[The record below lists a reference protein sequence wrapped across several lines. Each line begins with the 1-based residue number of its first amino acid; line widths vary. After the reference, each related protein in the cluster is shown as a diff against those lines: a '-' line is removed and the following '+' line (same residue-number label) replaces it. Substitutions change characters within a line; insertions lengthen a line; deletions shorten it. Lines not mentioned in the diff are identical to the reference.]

1 MRTTIAPHL
10 LFRKVISNTY
20 RAISIICKAVTP
32 SASPALDVLLSL
44 TRNFT
49 WFNTFQSS
57 WWHSCQATP
66 YSLHYIKSWDWKSS
80 ERILSQK
87 LTTVTAVGEI
97 LCQRGLDSNLSMEKI
112 SKPIVG
118 WRCLMRWTYA
128 PVKLL
133 LSNTSS
139 SFLLWPNYSQGI

>member
-1 MRTTIAPHL
+1 
-10 LFRKVISNTY
+10 
-20 RAISIICKAVTP
+20 
-32 SASPALDVLLSL
+32 LLSL

-66 YSLHYIKSWDWKSS
+66 YSLHYIKSWDWKRS

-112 SKPIVG
+112 SKPIV
-118 WRCLMRWTYA
+118 RRSCQTRWTYA

-139 SFLLWPNYSQGI
+139 SFLLWPKYSQGI